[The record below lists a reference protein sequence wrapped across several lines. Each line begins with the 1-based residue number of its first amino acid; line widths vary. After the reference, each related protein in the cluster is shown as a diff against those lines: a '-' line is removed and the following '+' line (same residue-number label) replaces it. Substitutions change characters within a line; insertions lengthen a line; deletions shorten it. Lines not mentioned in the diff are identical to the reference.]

1 MGIHVSFK
9 GSSGRRINMDYDGSD
24 ASMDKLQEFA
34 AAHAVKAPDDKL
46 SLKMPEEEK
55 KPSPSPK
62 FRERGL
68 VAVDHLDIPGFLGD
82 KLARNSSLEVSPDRK
97 SIRLKGDGAKVSK
110 DRPLFYSRENDKPAW
125 NPVSVLDPAEKG
137 EHVGPEF
144 GDLSIE
150 PNDGSMDPDSG
161 ATSRTYLSRIATEFK
176 TADACAQ
183 FIIYG
188 FFITQYRTGLGRII
202 AESPERR
209 AVIAAVDFSKLVSL
223 AMSNITGGGG
233 GGSGRY
239 SVLPTFGPDGNID
252 HLYFGEDAKLAS
264 VAESGELSDGVTCV
278 PVDTEDGVL
287 VLIGRDGDNG
297 A

>member
-9 GSSGRRINMDYDGSD
+9 GSNGRRINMDYDGSD
-24 ASMDKLQEFA
+24 TSMDKLQEFA
-34 AAHAVKAPDDKL
+34 AAHAVKATEDKL
-46 SLKMPEEEK
+46 PLKMPEEEK

-68 VAVDHLDIPGFLGD
+68 VAITPLDIPGYLGE
-82 KLARNSSLEVSPDRK
+82 KLSRGSSIETTKDRQA
-97 SIRLKGDGAKVSK
+97 IQLVGDGANISK
-110 DRPLFYSRENDKPAW
+110 ERPLFYSRENDKPAW

-188 FFITQYRTGLGRII
+188 FYIIQYRTKFGRII

-209 AVIAAVDFSKLVSL
+209 AVVAAIDLSKLIAL
-223 AMSNITGGGG
+223 ALPSALRGGGIANG
-233 GGSGRY
+233 KYGVKPVYNSSGFLQRLDFGTEQELDSDTPAF
-239 SVLPTFGPDGNID
+239 SVETSTCQNVPYQTTI
-252 HLYFGEDAKLAS
+252 ED
-264 VAESGELSDGVTCV
+264 
-278 PVDTEDGVL
+278 
-287 VLIGRDGDNG
+287 
-297 A
+297 